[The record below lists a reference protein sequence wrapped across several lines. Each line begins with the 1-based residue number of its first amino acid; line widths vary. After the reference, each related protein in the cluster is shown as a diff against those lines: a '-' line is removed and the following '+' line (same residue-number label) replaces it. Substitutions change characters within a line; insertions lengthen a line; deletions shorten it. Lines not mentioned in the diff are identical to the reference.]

1 LTLLSLTLLS
11 LTLLSLTLLSLALL
25 SLALAAF
32 ALALLTT
39 WPRRLLTIRTR
50 LGTLSRLATA
60 LR

>member
-1 LTLLSLTLLS
+1 
-11 LTLLSLTLLSLALL
+11 LALL

>member
-1 LTLLSLTLLS
+1 
-11 LTLLSLTLLSLALL
+11 LALL
-25 SLALAAF
+25 SCALAAF
-32 ALALLTT
+32 ALTLLTT